1 MTMKRAFIVFL
12 AFLFVSCA
20 TGGGNGWIKDPY
32 SMYSQAEYIC
42 AVGYGHNSEEA
53 AINAKRELASLFGM
67 SIDSVT
73 KRNITEDFRDNGI
86 STSETYSESFSSDTQ
101 TSISVDNLYGVRIAE
116 EAEIDGRVAALAVME
131 KVPTIE
137 HYRKELP
144 FMKKA
149 LEESEVKVAEN
160 AGTFYSIGM
169 ANDYY
174 KSVEE
179 YNAHVGIYNYLSGA
193 DWEYYDLSRAKDIVF
208 DACALVS
215 LSVSVE
221 GDESGAVN
229 AALSELFT
237 DNGFRVAEKDMNPTS
252 VAEVSIT
259 WSEFKGIG
267 NPFTFANYNVK
278 VSIFDTESGKA
289 VFVYDFDGKEGHQT
303 FEGAQ
308 KRAVMKIVEELET
321 EFSNKLFGTY
331 LDG

>member
-1 MTMKRAFIVFL
+1 MAIL
-12 AFLFVSCA
+12 LVSCA
-20 TGGGNGWIKDPY
+20 TGNKNSWVKDPY
-32 SMYSQAEYIC
+32 SVYSSDEYIC

-73 KRNITEDFRDNGI
+73 KRSI
-86 STSETYSESFSSDTQ
+86 SEEMSDRGFGVAETFSESFSSDTQ

-193 DWEYYDLSRAKDIVF
+193 DWEYYDLSRARGIVF

-252 VAEVSIT
+252 VAEVTIT

-303 FEGAQ
+303 FDGA
-308 KRAVMKIVEELET
+308 KTRAIRNIVETLET
-321 EFSNKLFGTY
+321 EFKNKLFSTY
-331 LDG
+331 VDG